1 MFSFCM
7 YCFTQRCAAIV
18 MTIFNIFLALASGA
32 TIYLMVRMQK
42 DSGVW
47 ELLSDP
53 ETGEGVD

>member
-1 MFSFCM
+1 M